1 MSLEIFAFFTL
12 LSFLTSLLTSI
23 FSVGGGLIM
32 LVALAQ
38 SFSPGTLIPLHGA
51 IQLSNNL
58 SRTFVYKEFFN
69 WSLIQNILISTIFGA
84 FGGILLFGN
93 VSEEIL
99 IWIIAGT
106 IIFFTWAPLDNF
118 ILSVMRNDWF
128 CGFISGFAGI
138 FIGANGPLVTAY
150 MRTKNLSPEVLVANH
165 GAVMI
170 FQHTIKITLFIYFFS
185 FSLQEYIFFIFILAI
200 AGYVGAVIGKTL
212 ISKISYESFNIFLE
226 IKCFKIS
233 SKDLTS
239 AFEYFLMLWRISVEF
254 CDRPTR
260 VLVPPMSATNS
271 NFSLI
276 LHSYAIGF

>member
-69 WSLIQNILISTIFGA
+69 WSLIQNILISTVFGA

-93 VSEEIL
+93 ISEEIL
-99 IWIIAGT
+99 IWLIAAT
-106 IIFFTWAPLDNF
+106 ILFFTWAPLDNF

-170 FQHTIKITLFIYFFS
+170 FQHTIKIILFIYFFS
-185 FSLQEYIFFIFILAI
+185 FSLKEYIFFIFILAI
-200 AGYVGAVIGKTL
+200 AGYAGAVIGKRL
-212 ISKISYESFNIFLE
+212 ISKISYDSFNIFL
-226 IKCFKIS
+226 KLLLS
-233 SKDLTS
+233 
-239 AFEYFLMLWRISVEF
+239 FLAL
-254 CDRPTR
+254 
-260 VLVPPMSATNS
+260 L
-271 NFSLI
+271 LI
-276 LHSYAIGF
+276 M

>member
-69 WSLIQNILISTIFGA
+69 WSLIQNILISTVFGA

-93 VSEEIL
+93 LSEEIL
-99 IWIIAGT
+99 IWLIAAT
-106 IIFFTWAPLDNF
+106 ILFFTWAPLDNF

-170 FQHTIKITLFIYFFS
+170 FQHTIKIILFIYFFS
-185 FSLQEYIFFIFILAI
+185 FSLKEYILFIFILAI
-200 AGYVGAVIGKTL
+200 AGYAGAVIGKRL
-212 ISKISYESFNIFLE
+212 ISKISYDSFNIFL
-226 IKCFKIS
+226 KLLLS
-233 SKDLTS
+233 
-239 AFEYFLMLWRISVEF
+239 FLAL
-254 CDRPTR
+254 
-260 VLVPPMSATNS
+260 L
-271 NFSLI
+271 LI
-276 LHSYAIGF
+276 M

>member
-23 FSVGGGLIM
+23 FSIGGGLIM

-58 SRTFVYKEFFN
+58 SRTFVYKEFFS
-69 WSLIQNILISTIFGA
+69 WSLIQNILISTLFGA

-93 VSEEIL
+93 ISEEIL

-106 IIFFTWAPLDNF
+106 ILFFTWAPLDNF

-170 FQHTIKITLFIYFFS
+170 FQHAIKIVLFIYFFS
-185 FSLQEYIFFIFILAI
+185 FSLKEYLFFIFILALS
-200 AGYVGAVIGKTL
+200 GYAGAVLGKSL
-212 ISKISYESFNIFLE
+212 ISSISYDSFNIFL
-226 IKCFKIS
+226 KLLLS
-233 SKDLTS
+233 SL
-239 AFEYFLMLWRISVEF
+239 ALL
-254 CDRPTR
+254 
-260 VLVPPMSATNS
+260 LV
-271 NFSLI
+271 I
-276 LHSYAIGF
+276 

>member
-69 WSLIQNILISTIFGA
+69 WSLIQNILISTVFGA

-93 VSEEIL
+93 LSEEIL
-99 IWIIAGT
+99 IWLIAAT
-106 IIFFTWAPLDNF
+106 ILFFTWAPLDNF

-170 FQHTIKITLFIYFFS
+170 FQHTIKIILFIYFFS
-185 FSLQEYIFFIFILAI
+185 FSLKEYIFFIFILAI
-200 AGYVGAVIGKTL
+200 AGYAGAVIGKRL
-212 ISKISYESFNIFLE
+212 ISKISYDSFNIFL
-226 IKCFKIS
+226 KLLLS
-233 SKDLTS
+233 
-239 AFEYFLMLWRISVEF
+239 FLAL
-254 CDRPTR
+254 
-260 VLVPPMSATNS
+260 L
-271 NFSLI
+271 LI
-276 LHSYAIGF
+276 M